1 MSDSTPQ
8 NAAPLRLPSVVNLG
22 KDELEFLKTQ
32 MKIDDEDELKAH
44 ILAVQKE
51 DYAISRYPIYP
62 QILKLGRERPGAILL
77 DIGCC
82 FGNDARKAVADG
94 FPIDQVITSDLRE
107 GHKFY
112 KSTPESYPVR
122 FIPGDIFDPAL
133 IAPAEPLYG
142 DPPAGTVPSL
152 KTISSL
158 TPLTHRVSIIH
169 ASSFFH
175 LFNEENQTIVA
186 KRMAGLLSPEAGSII
201 CGSHIGAKVKGVAPS
216 AMKKIYFGHSPE
228 SWNELWD
235 GVVFKKGTVKCVAG
249 LYEVPKERLALLC
262 PGADLKGPQAEL
274 GVNILAFSITRL

>member
-1 MSDSTPQ
+1 MLRIYTPGR
-8 NAAPLRLPSVVNLG
+8 NRLMMCYRILGIEYVSNLTRRRRT
-22 KDELEFLKTQ
+22 EVIRQ
-32 MKIDDEDELKAH
+32 
-44 ILAVQKE
+44 
-51 DYAISRYPIYP
+51 P
-62 QILKLGRERPGAILL
+62 Q
-77 DIGCC
+77 
-82 FGNDARKAVADG
+82 
-94 FPIDQVITSDLRE
+94 

-133 IAPAEPLYG
+133 IEPAEPLYG
-142 DPPAGTVPSL
+142 EPPAGDVPSL

-158 TPLTHRVSIIH
+158 TPLAHRVSVIH

-186 KRMAGLLSPEAGSII
+186 KRMAGLLSPEPGSII
-201 CGSHIGAKVKGVAPS
+201 CGSHIGAKFKGVAPS

-249 LYEVPKERLALLC
+249 LYEVPRERLAQLC
-262 PGADLKGPQAEL
+262 PGADLEGLQAEL